1 MASSKTYL
9 STRGDVFATP
19 TSKIPLLDV
28 VCDLWHPETNPGGY
42 VSLGVAENTLMH
54 EEVIEHMTKN
64 FSVDS
69 HSLTYGDG
77 FSGSH
82 HLRDTIARFVNR
94 NFNPHEPVTKNQLL
108 ITAGVGQAIEVT
120 GFSILDK
127 GDGVLLGRPH
137 YGNFPIDLGYRVE
150 AKIIGVSFEETDPFS
165 LETVEFYEK
174 ALADAKSQGIRV
186 KALLLCNPHNPLGRC
201 YPREVIEA
209 YMKFCQKHSL
219 HLISD
224 EIYALSVWK
233 NPEFPDAPEFTSVLA
248 INPNGIIDRNL
259 IHVFW
264 GMSKDFGSNGIRLGC
279 VISRNEAFIRACE
292 ANSYFT
298 CPSSLS
304 DLATSRI
311 LSDDAFVESLTKT
324 NRLRLAENYTM
335 TAKFLEKHQI
345 PYKKGSNAG
354 LFIWADLF
362 APIQTQI
369 SAALKKQG
377 DAGISSSKTLKDLQ
391 LKLYATLLKHRIFL
405 ALGADFGGDVPGWFR
420 IVFAHQKTYLQ
431 LGLDRMIEAV
441 EEFRR
446 ELETDGVGAVVTAL
460 DGVKV

>member
-1 MASSKTYL
+1 MASSKTSL

-82 HLRDTIARFVNR
+82 RLRDTIARFVNR
-94 NFNPHEPVTKNQLL
+94 NFHPHEPVTKNQLL
-108 ITAGVGQAIEVT
+108 ITSGVGQAIEVT
-120 GFSILDK
+120 GFSICDK
-127 GDGVLLGRPH
+127 GDGVLLARPH

-150 AKIIGVSFEETDPFS
+150 AKIISVSFEETDPFS
-165 LETVEFYEK
+165 LETVEVYEK
-174 ALADAKSQGIRV
+174 TLANAQAQGIRV
-186 KALLLCNPHNPLGRC
+186 KALLLCNPHNPLGKSAP
-201 YPREVIEA
+201 YAPRPVLIFYEA
-209 YMKFCQKHSL
+209 VAIL
-219 HLISD
+219 END

-248 INPNGIIDRNL
+248 INPDGIIDRSL

-304 DLATSRI
+304 DLATSCI

-324 NRLRLAENYTM
+324 NRLRLAENYIM
-335 TAKFLEKHQI
+335 TAKFLESHQI

-354 LFIWADLF
+354 LFIWVDLF

-369 SAALKKQG
+369 STALKKQG
-377 DAGISSSKTLKDLQ
+377 DIPSEKALGDLQ
-391 LKLYATLLKHRIFL
+391 SKLYTTLLKHRIFL
-405 ALGADFGGDVPGWFR
+405 ALGADFGGNIPGWFR
-420 IVFAHQKTYLQ
+420 IVFAHEKTYLQ
-431 LGLDRMIEAV
+431 LGLDRMIEGV
-441 EEFRR
+441 EAFRR
-446 ELETDGVGAVVTAL
+446 ELEADGMDSIATTLDSVV
-460 DGVKV
+460 V

>member
-1 MASSKTYL
+1 MASPKTNL
-9 STRGDVFATP
+9 SNRGEVFATP

-28 VCDLWHPETNPGGY
+28 VCDLWHPERNPGGY

-54 EEVIEHMTKN
+54 REVIEHMTKN
-64 FSVDS
+64 FSIDS

-82 HLRDTIARFVNR
+82 RLRDTIARFVNR
-94 NFNPHEPVTKNQLL
+94 NFDPHEPVTKNQLL
-108 ITAGVGQAIEVT
+108 ITSGVGQAIEVS
-120 GFSILDK
+120 GFSICDK
-127 GDGVLLGRPH
+127 GDGVLLARPH

-150 AKIIGVSFEETDPFS
+150 AKIIGVSFEESDPFS
-165 LETVEFYEK
+165 LESVEVYEM
-174 ALADAKSQGIRV
+174 ALMSAQAQGIRV
-186 KALLLCNPHNPLGRC
+186 RAFLLCNPHNPLGRC
-201 YPREVIEA
+201 YTREALEA
-209 YMKFCQKHSL
+209 YMRFCQKHNL

-233 NPEFPDAPEFTSVLA
+233 NPDFPDAPEFTSVLA
-248 INPNGIIDRNL
+248 VNPDGIIDQSL

-335 TAKFLEKHQI
+335 TAKFLESHQI
-345 PYKKGSNAG
+345 PYKTGSNAG
-354 LFIWADLF
+354 LFIWVDLF
-362 APIQTQI
+362 APIRTQVY
-369 SAALKKQG
+369 AALIKQG
-377 DAGISSSKTLKDLQ
+377 EASISSEKALGALQ

-420 IVFAHQKTYLQ
+420 IVFAHEKTYLQ
-431 LGLDRMIEAV
+431 LGLDRMVEAIKA
-441 EEFRR
+441 FCH
-446 ELETDGVGAVVTAL
+446 ELARI
-460 DGVKV
+460 

>member
-1 MASSKTYL
+1 MASSKTHL

-54 EEVIEHMTKN
+54 EEVIAHMTKN

-82 HLRDTIARFVNR
+82 RLRDTIARFVNR

-108 ITAGVGQAIEVT
+108 ITSGVGQAIEVT

-127 GDGVLLGRPH
+127 GDGVLLARPH

-165 LETVEFYEK
+165 LETVEVYEK
-174 ALADAKSQGIRV
+174 ALANAQAQGIRV
-186 KALLLCNPHNPLGRC
+186 KALLLCNPHNPL
-201 YPREVIEA
+201 
-209 YMKFCQKHSL
+209 
-219 HLISD
+219 
-224 EIYALSVWK
+224 VWK

-248 INPNGIIDRNL
+248 INPDGVIDRNL

-311 LSDDAFVESLTKT
+311 LSDDAFVESLTNT

-335 TAKFLEKHQI
+335 TAKFLESHKI

-354 LFIWADLF
+354 LFIWVDLF

-377 DAGISSSKTLKDLQ
+377 ESGISSENSLGDLQ
-391 LKLYATLLKHRIFL
+391 LKLYTTLLKHRIFL

-431 LGLDRMIEAV
+431 LGLGRMMEAV
-441 EEFRR
+441 EAFRR
-446 ELETDGVGAVVTAL
+446 ELEGDGVDTVVTAL
-460 DGVKV
+460 GGVKV

>member
-1 MASSKTYL
+1 MASSKTCL
-9 STRGDVFATP
+9 SVRGDVFATP

-54 EEVIEHMTKN
+54 EEVIAHMTKN

-82 HLRDTIARFVNR
+82 RLRDTIARFVNR

-108 ITAGVGQAIEVT
+108 ITSGVGQAIEVT

-127 GDGVLLGRPH
+127 GDGVLLARPH

-165 LETVEFYEK
+165 LETVEVYEK
-174 ALADAKSQGIRV
+174 ALANAQAQGIRV

-209 YMKFCQKHSL
+209 YMKFCQKHHV

-248 INPNGIIDRNL
+248 INPDGVIDRNL

-311 LSDDAFVESLTKT
+311 LSDDAFVESLTNT

-335 TAKFLEKHQI
+335 TAKFLESHKI

-354 LFIWADLF
+354 LFIWVDLF

-377 DAGISSSKTLKDLQ
+377 ESGISSENSLGDLQ
-391 LKLYATLLKHRIFL
+391 LKLYTTLLKHRIFL

-431 LGLDRMIEAV
+431 LGLGRMMEAV
-441 EEFRR
+441 EAFRR
-446 ELETDGVGAVVTAL
+446 ELEGDGVDTVVTAL

>member
-1 MASSKTYL
+1 MASSKTNL

-42 VSLGVAENTLMH
+42 TLMH

-64 FSVDS
+64 FGVDS

-82 HLRDTIARFVNR
+82 RLRDTIARFVNR

-108 ITAGVGQAIEVT
+108 ITSGVGQAIEVS
-120 GFSILDK
+120 GFSICDK
-127 GDGVLLGRPH
+127 GDGVLLARPY

-150 AKIIGVSFEETDPFS
+150 AKTIGVSFEETDPFG
-165 LETVEFYEK
+165 LETIKVYEK
-174 ALADAKSQGIRV
+174 ALADAQAQGIRV

-201 YPREVIEA
+201 YPRQVIEA

-224 EIYALSVWK
+224 EIYALSVWR

-248 INPNGIIDRNL
+248 INPDGIIDRNL

-324 NRLRLAENYTM
+324 NRLRLADNYIM
-335 TAKFLEKHQI
+335 TSKFLERHQI

-354 LFIWADLF
+354 LFIWVDLF
-362 APIQTQI
+362 APIQAQVST
-369 SAALKKQG
+369 ALKKQG
-377 DAGISSSKTLKDLQ
+377 GIHSEKPFEDLQ
-391 LKLYATLLKHRIFL
+391 LKLYTTLLKHRIFL
-405 ALGADFGGDVPGWFR
+405 ALGADFGGDIPGWFR
-420 IVFAHQKTYLQ
+420 IVFAHEKTYLQ

-441 EEFRR
+441 EVFRR
-446 ELETDGVGAVVTAL
+446 EL
-460 DGVKV
+460 

>member
-1 MASSKTYL
+1 MASSKTNL

-64 FSVDS
+64 FGVDS

-82 HLRDTIARFVNR
+82 RLRDTIARFVNR

-108 ITAGVGQAIEVT
+108 ITSGVGQAIEVS
-120 GFSILDK
+120 GFSICDK
-127 GDGVLLGRPH
+127 GDGVLLARPY

-150 AKIIGVSFEETDPFS
+150 AKTIGVSFEETDPFG
-165 LETVEFYEK
+165 LETIKVYEK
-174 ALADAKSQGIRV
+174 ALADAQAQGIRV

-201 YPREVIEA
+201 YPRQVIEA

-224 EIYALSVWK
+224 EIYALSVWR

-248 INPNGIIDRNL
+248 INPDGIIDRNL

-324 NRLRLAENYTM
+324 NRLRLADNYIM
-335 TAKFLEKHQI
+335 TSKFLERHQI

-354 LFIWADLF
+354 LFIWVDLF
-362 APIQTQI
+362 APIQAQVST
-369 SAALKKQG
+369 ALKKQG
-377 DAGISSSKTLKDLQ
+377 GIHSEKPFEDLQ
-391 LKLYATLLKHRIFL
+391 LKLYTTLLKHRIFL
-405 ALGADFGGDVPGWFR
+405 ALGADFGGDIPGWFR
-420 IVFAHQKTYLQ
+420 IVFAHEKTYLQ

-441 EEFRR
+441 EVFRR
-446 ELETDGVGAVVTAL
+446 ELETGVGVDTVATKLEDVEV
-460 DGVKV
+460 

>member
-1 MASSKTYL
+1 MASSKANL

-64 FSVDS
+64 FGIDS

-82 HLRDTIARFVNR
+82 RLRDTIARFVNR

-108 ITAGVGQAIEVT
+108 ITSGVGQAIEVS
-120 GFSILDK
+120 GFSICDK
-127 GDGVLLGRPH
+127 GDGVLLARPH

-150 AKIIGVSFEETDPFS
+150 AKIIGVSFEEADPFG
-165 LETVEFYEK
+165 LETVEVYEK
-174 ALADAKSQGIRV
+174 ALVDAQARGIRV

-201 YPREVIEA
+201 YTREVIEA
-209 YMKFCQKHSL
+209 YMKFCQRHSL

-248 INPNGIIDRNL
+248 INTGGIIDRNL
-259 IHVFW
+259 IHLFW

-324 NRLRLAENYTM
+324 NRLRLAENYIM
-335 TAKFLEKHQI
+335 TSKFLERHQI

-354 LFIWADLF
+354 LFIWVDLF
-362 APIQTQI
+362 APIQAQI
-369 SAALKKQG
+369 STALKKQG
-377 DAGISSSKTLKDLQ
+377 GFHSEKALGDLQ
-391 LKLYATLLKHRIFL
+391 LKLYTTLLKHRIFL
-405 ALGADFGGDVPGWFR
+405 ALGADFGGEVPGWFR
-420 IVFAHQKTYLQ
+420 IVFAHKKTYLQ

-441 EEFRR
+441 EVFRR
-446 ELETDGVGAVVTAL
+446 ELETGVGVDTVTTKL
-460 DGVKV
+460 ESVEV